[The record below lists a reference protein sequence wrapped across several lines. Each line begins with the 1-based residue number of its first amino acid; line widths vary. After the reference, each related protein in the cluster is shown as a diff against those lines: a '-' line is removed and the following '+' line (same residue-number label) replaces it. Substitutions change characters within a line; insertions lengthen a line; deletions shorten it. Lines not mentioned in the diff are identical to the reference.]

1 MATIIVAEKNKAAE
15 AIAKALGPVKTINK
29 TKSLNVYT
37 VPSKNLYVIPLR
49 GHLLEHRNTEA
60 YKSWTKTN
68 PRDIITN
75 SKAIKKS
82 PKRYASPYIKILK
95 EYSKVSNH
103 CIIGTDADIEGCNIG
118 LFDALPFIKQANPSI
133 KISQLWL
140 SSLQKNEIISKFN
153 NLINPKYSWGE
164 SGEARAL
171 IDAIIGFSAT
181 REVTNTLRPLLNKFG
196 VQFTSIGRVQTS
208 LLYLIYLRD
217 QDITSFVPEPYFLIN
232 AVLFHEKGT
241 FQAHHALNP
250 FKKDQESTVKQI
262 YQKIKDEKVAKIID
276 KPQKLKKR
284 APPSPLN
291 TSKALILLTKNLR
304 IPANVALNTMNS
316 LYLNKLISYPRTDSD
331 IYKSNFNHIEI
342 LKHFSSHSQLGKY
355 TLNLLKTN
363 RIIPTKGKKDAGDHP
378 PITPLESLEVND
390 SRFENDLQRKVFNL
404 LARHYLALFGK
415 QAVESLQTLNLL
427 IKDERFKAQRVSLI
441 SEGFLEIAPFLKPK
455 YEEQIQISHDEIPI
469 KEILLSQKETKPP
482 PKYSDTSLLKL
493 MEKNHLGT
501 KSTRP
506 IIIKILQTRKLIE
519 RSKFQYSIT
528 ELGKFLIENLMKIWL
543 PFLEPNFTKRV
554 EEKLEEIKEKRR
566 KIKDVVNEIRI
577 EFLKLFDKFLA
588 NKNELI
594 SKANSF
600 KMSYTIPLT
609 SANCPFCNNGPM
621 KFINLKNKRFLVCA
635 DENCKSYL
643 SLPKN
648 GKIIL
653 LDSSCSICNFNI
665 FKVSLRKNERSY
677 NYYICPKCW
686 NEGFKDNQ
694 GKGFCSNCEDFKIF
708 KGKCIKKELI

>member
-15 AIAKALGPVKTINK
+15 AIAKALGSVKIINK

-49 GHLLEHRNTEA
+49 GHLLEHKNTEA

-68 PRDIITN
+68 PREIITN
-75 SKAIKKS
+75 SKAIKKF
-82 PKRYASPYIKILK
+82 PKRYAGPYIKTLK
-95 EYSKVSNH
+95 EYSKISNH

-118 LFDALPFIKQANPSI
+118 LIDALPFIKQANPQI

-140 SSLQKNEIISKFN
+140 SSLQKNEIINKFN

-171 IDAIIGFSAT
+171 IDAFIGFSAT
-181 REVTNTLRPLLNKFG
+181 REVTNTLRPILNKFR
-196 VQFTSIGRVQTS
+196 VKFTSIGRVQTS

-217 QDITSFVPEPYFLIN
+217 QDITSFVPEPYFLID

-241 FQAHHALNP
+241 FQAHHVLNP
-250 FKKDQESTVKQI
+250 FKKDQEFKVQQI
-262 YQKIKDEKVAKIID
+262 FQKIKAEKVAKIID

-291 TSKALILLTKNLR
+291 TSKALILLTRNLR
-304 IPANVALNTMNS
+304 ISANAALNTINA

-331 IYKSNFNHIEI
+331 IYKSDFNHIEI

-355 TLNLLKTN
+355 TLNLLKAN
-363 RIIPTKGKKDAGDHP
+363 RIVPTKGKKDAGDHP
-378 PITPLESLEVND
+378 PITPLESLEIND
-390 SRFENDLQRKVFNL
+390 SRFENDLQKKVYNL
-404 LARHYLALFGK
+404 LARHYLALFGE
-415 QAVESLQTLNLL
+415 QAVESLQALNLL
-427 IKDERFKAQRVSLI
+427 IKDEPFKAQRISLI

-469 KEILLSQKETKPP
+469 KEILLSHKETKPP

-506 IIIKILQTRKLIE
+506 FIIKILQTRKLIE
-519 RSKFQYSIT
+519 RIKHQYSIT
-528 ELGKFLIENLMKIWL
+528 DLGKFIIENLIKIWL

-554 EEKLEEIKEKRR
+554 EEKLEEIKERRR
-566 KIKDVVNEIRI
+566 KMEDVVNEVRL

-609 SANCPFCNNGPM
+609 SSNCPFCNKGPM

-635 DENCKSYL
+635 DESCKSYL

-648 GKIIL
+648 GKIEL

-665 FKVSLRKNERSY
+665 FKVFLRKNEKSY

-686 NEGFKDNQ
+686 NEGFKDKQ

-708 KGKCIKKELI
+708 KGKCIKKE